1 MVCHLSS
8 SKALYYRLIP
18 LQGTQPFG
26 PLDLFVRAPVLI
38 PRPETENWTI
48 RLAELLSPTP
58 THPVSLLDLGTGT
71 GCIPLLL
78 CHLWPSKSARALGI
92 DISPHAIQLA
102 NENASRI
109 DIRENRFKTLEAD
122 YLSSNFIDAVEPPYD
137 VVTANPPYIPL
148 HEYVELPRD
157 VKDFEDRGA
166 LLAGGPTGLDFY
178 HGISRLISTPGFLS
192 PKAIVALEVGQGQA
206 DDVERIMSDCPA
218 IQMTDI
224 WKDPWGVKRTVLARA

>member
-1 MVCHLSS
+1 MNLL
-8 SKALYYRLIP
+8 A
-18 LQGTQPFG
+18 
-26 PLDLFVRAPVLI
+26 RAPVLI

-58 THPVSLLDLGTGT
+58 THPISLLDLGTGT

-78 CHLWPSKSARALGI
+78 CHLWPSESVRALGI

-109 DIRENRFKTLEAD
+109 DIRGNKFKTLEAD
-122 YLSSNFIDAVEPPYD
+122 YLSSNFINAIEPPYD

-148 HEYVELPRD
+148 HEYVELPSD

-178 HGISRLISTPGFLS
+178 HGIFRLISSPGFLS
-192 PKAIVALEVGQGQA
+192 PKAVVALEVGQGQA
-206 DDVERIMSDCPA
+206 GDVERIMRDCPT
-218 IQMTDI
+218 IRTTDI
-224 WKDPWGVKRTVLARA
+224 WKDPWGVERTVLACA